1 MQRQVVTR
9 FAPSPTGHL
18 HIGGAR
24 TAIFNWLFSRHN
36 GGKFILRIED
46 TDIQRSTQEYTE
58 SILESLRWLG
68 IDWDEGPYFQTR
80 RLELYRYYAEKLYQ
94 SGWAY
99 YCECSP
105 EEVERRR
112 QEAFSKGLKPKYD
125 GTCRN
130 KGLTPAPGR
139 VLRFRCPETG
149 TTVVKDIIKGA
160 LVFDNSELDDLVL
173 IRSDGMPTYNFSV
186 IVDDITM
193 GITHVIRGDDH
204 VNNTPKQVLLYQA
217 LGESVPAF
225 AHVPLILGPD
235 RKRLSKRHGA
245 TSVIAYRDMGFL
257 PEALFN
263 YLVRLGWSYGDQEI
277 FTREELIEKFTLE
290 NVGSSA
296 SIFDMEK
303 LRWLNGYYIRQKS
316 PYDLV
321 DQLTPFLIKKGY
333 PDRDRDYI
341 RRAIQTLQPR
351 CSTLVE
357 MADAIDFYMVDDVTY
372 EPQAAEKFLTPQNG
386 ALIKEVI
393 GALSSI
399 EGPIEE
405 RALEELFRR
414 LAEEHGVK
422 LKIIAQTVRVALT
435 GRTAS
440 PGLFEIM
447 DILGKEVVLRRLK
460 RALDYA
466 MAPRESTPSYSTSG

>member
-1 MQRQVVTR
+1 VQKSVVTR

-24 TAIFNWLFSRHN
+24 TAIFNWLFSRHH

-46 TDIQRSTQEYTE
+46 TDTQRSTEEYTK

-68 IDWDEGPYFQTR
+68 IDWDEGPYFQTQ
-80 RLELYRYYAEKLYQ
+80 RLDLYRAYAERLYQ

-112 QEAFSKGLKPKYD
+112 QEAFAKGLKPKYD
-125 GTCRN
+125 GACRD

-139 VLRFRCPETG
+139 ALRFRCPQTG
-149 TTVVKDIIKGA
+149 TTVVKDIIKGV
-160 LVFDNSELDDLVL
+160 LSFDNSELDDLVL

-217 LGESVPAF
+217 LGERIPEF

-245 TSVIAYRDMGFL
+245 TSVIAYREMGFL

-277 FTREELIEKFTLE
+277 FTKDELIEKFSLE

-303 LRWLNGYYIRQKS
+303 LRWLNGHYIRQKS
-316 PYDLV
+316 PEELV
-321 DQLTPFLIKKGY
+321 EPLLPFLKAKGY
-333 PDRDRDYI
+333 PEKPVDYLA
-341 RRAIQTLQPR
+341 RAIQTLQPR
-351 CSTLVE
+351 CATLAE
-357 MADAIDFYMVDDVTY
+357 MADAMDFYMLDEVAYD
-372 EPQAAEKFLTPQNG
+372 PKAAENFLTSETSVF
-386 ALIKEVI
+386 LEEII
-393 GALSSI
+393 GAISKN
-399 EGPIEE
+399 EGRFEE
-405 RALEELFRR
+405 KALEELFRR
-414 LAEEHGVK
+414 MAEERGVK
-422 LKIIAQTVRVALT
+422 LKVIAQAVRVALT

-447 DILGKEVVLRRLK
+447 DILGKEVVINRLRK
-460 RALDYA
+460 AVEYA
-466 MAPRESTPSYSTSG
+466 RKLHA

>member
-1 MQRQVVTR
+1 MQKSVVTR

-46 TDIQRSTQEYTE
+46 TDTQRSTEEYTK

-68 IDWDEGPYFQTR
+68 IDWDEGPYFQTQ
-80 RLELYRYYAEKLYQ
+80 RLDLYRAYAERLYQ

-105 EEVERRR
+105 EEVEQRR
-112 QEAFSKGLKPKYD
+112 QEAFAKGLKPKYD
-125 GTCRN
+125 GACRG

-139 VLRFRCPETG
+139 VLRFRCPQTG
-149 TTVVKDIIKGA
+149 TTVVKDIIKGV
-160 LVFDNSELDDLVL
+160 LSFDNSELDDLVL
-173 IRSDGMPTYNFSV
+173 IRNDGMPTYNFSV

-217 LGESVPAF
+217 LGERIPEF

-245 TSVIAYRDMGFL
+245 TSVIAYREMGFL

-277 FTREELIEKFTLE
+277 FTKDELIEKFSLE

-303 LRWLNGYYIRQKS
+303 LRWLNGHYIRQKS
-316 PYDLV
+316 PEELV
-321 DQLTPFLIKKGY
+321 EPLLPFLKAKGY
-333 PDRDRDYI
+333 PEKPVDYLA
-341 RRAIQTLQPR
+341 RAIQTLQPR
-351 CSTLVE
+351 CATLAE
-357 MADAIDFYMVDDVTY
+357 MADAMDFYMLDEVAYD
-372 EPQAAEKFLTPQNG
+372 PKAAENFLTSETSVF
-386 ALIKEVI
+386 LEEII
-393 GALSSI
+393 GAISKN
-399 EGPIEE
+399 EGRFEE
-405 RALEELFRR
+405 KALEELFRR
-414 LAEEHGVK
+414 MAEERGVK
-422 LKIIAQTVRVALT
+422 LKVIAQAVRVALT

-447 DILGKEVVLRRLK
+447 DILGKEVVINRLRK
-460 RALDYA
+460 AVEYA
-466 MAPRESTPSYSTSG
+466 RKLHA

>member
-1 MQRQVVTR
+1 VQKSVVTR

-24 TAIFNWLFSRHN
+24 TAIFNWLFSRHH

-46 TDIQRSTQEYTE
+46 TDTQRSTEEYTK

-68 IDWDEGPYFQTR
+68 IDWDEGPYFQTQ
-80 RLELYRYYAEKLYQ
+80 RLDLYRAYAERLYQ

-112 QEAFSKGLKPKYD
+112 QEAFAKGLKPKYD
-125 GTCRN
+125 GACRD
-130 KGLTPAPGR
+130 KGLSPAPGR
-139 VLRFRCPETG
+139 ALRFRCPQTG
-149 TTVVKDIIKGA
+149 TTVVKDIIKGV
-160 LVFDNSELDDLVL
+160 LSFDNSELDDLVL

-217 LGESVPAF
+217 LGERIPEF

-245 TSVIAYRDMGFL
+245 TSVIAYREMGFL

-277 FTREELIEKFTLE
+277 FTKDELIEKFSLE

-303 LRWLNGYYIRQKS
+303 LRWLNGHYIRQKS
-316 PYDLV
+316 PEELV
-321 DQLTPFLIKKGY
+321 EPLLPFLKAKGY
-333 PDRDRDYI
+333 PEKPVDYLA
-341 RRAIQTLQPR
+341 RAIQTLQPR
-351 CSTLVE
+351 CATLAE
-357 MADAIDFYMVDDVTY
+357 MADAMDFYMLDEVAYD
-372 EPQAAEKFLTPQNG
+372 PKAAENFLTSETSVF
-386 ALIKEVI
+386 LEEII
-393 GALSSI
+393 GAISKN
-399 EGPIEE
+399 EGRFEE
-405 RALEELFRR
+405 KALEELFRR
-414 LAEEHGVK
+414 MAEERGVK
-422 LKIIAQTVRVALT
+422 LKVIAQAVRVALT

-447 DILGKEVVLRRLK
+447 DILGKEVVINRLRR
-460 RALDYA
+460 AVEYA
-466 MAPRESTPSYSTSG
+466 RKLHA

>member
-1 MQRQVVTR
+1 VQKSVVTR

-24 TAIFNWLFSRHN
+24 TAIFNWLFSRHH

-46 TDIQRSTQEYTE
+46 TDTQRSTEEYTK

-68 IDWDEGPYFQTR
+68 IDWDEGPYFQTQ
-80 RLELYRYYAEKLYQ
+80 RLDLYRAYAERLYQ

-112 QEAFSKGLKPKYD
+112 QEAFAKGLKPKYD
-125 GTCRN
+125 GACRD

-139 VLRFRCPETG
+139 VLRFRCPQTG
-149 TTVVKDIIKGA
+149 TTVVKDIIKGV
-160 LVFDNSELDDLVL
+160 LSFDNSELDDLVL

-217 LGESVPAF
+217 LGERIPEF

-245 TSVIAYRDMGFL
+245 TSVIAYREMGFL

-277 FTREELIEKFTLE
+277 FTKDELIEKFSLE

-303 LRWLNGYYIRQKS
+303 LRWLNGHYIRQKS
-316 PYDLV
+316 PEELV
-321 DQLTPFLIKKGY
+321 EPLLPFLKAKGY
-333 PDRDRDYI
+333 PEKPVDYLA
-341 RRAIQTLQPR
+341 RAIQTLQPR
-351 CSTLVE
+351 CATLAE
-357 MADAIDFYMVDDVTY
+357 MADAMDFYMLDEVAYD
-372 EPQAAEKFLTPQNG
+372 PKAAENFLTSETSVF
-386 ALIKEVI
+386 LEEII
-393 GALSSI
+393 GAISKN
-399 EGPIEE
+399 EGRFEE
-405 RALEELFRR
+405 KALEELFRR
-414 LAEEHGVK
+414 MAEERGVK
-422 LKIIAQTVRVALT
+422 LKVIAQAVRVALT

-447 DILGKEVVLRRLK
+447 DILGKEVVINRLRK
-460 RALDYA
+460 AVEYA
-466 MAPRESTPSYSTSG
+466 RKLHA

>member
-1 MQRQVVTR
+1 VQKSVVTR

-24 TAIFNWLFSRHN
+24 TAIFNWLFSRHH

-46 TDIQRSTQEYTE
+46 TDTQRSTEEYTK

-68 IDWDEGPYFQTR
+68 IDWDEGPYFQTQ
-80 RLELYRYYAEKLYQ
+80 RLDLYRAYAERLYQ

-112 QEAFSKGLKPKYD
+112 QEAFAKGLKPKYD
-125 GTCRN
+125 GACRD
-130 KGLTPAPGR
+130 KGLSPAPGR
-139 VLRFRCPETG
+139 VLRFRCPQTG
-149 TTVVKDIIKGA
+149 TTVVKDIIKGV
-160 LVFDNSELDDLVL
+160 LSFDNSELDDLVL

-217 LGESVPAF
+217 LGERIPEF

-245 TSVIAYRDMGFL
+245 TSVIAYREMGFL

-277 FTREELIEKFTLE
+277 FTKDELIEKFSLE

-303 LRWLNGYYIRQKS
+303 LRWLNGHYIRQKS
-316 PYDLV
+316 PEELV
-321 DQLTPFLIKKGY
+321 GPLLPFLKAKGY
-333 PDRDRDYI
+333 PEKPVDYLA
-341 RRAIQTLQPR
+341 RAIQTLQPR
-351 CSTLVE
+351 CATLAE
-357 MADAIDFYMVDDVTY
+357 MADAMDFYMLDEVAYD
-372 EPQAAEKFLTPQNG
+372 PKAAENFLTSETSVF
-386 ALIKEVI
+386 LEEII
-393 GALSSI
+393 GAISKN
-399 EGPIEE
+399 EGRFEE
-405 RALEELFRR
+405 KALEELFRR
-414 LAEEHGVK
+414 MAEEHGVK
-422 LKIIAQTVRVALT
+422 LKVIAQAVRVALT

-447 DILGKEVVLRRLK
+447 DILGKEVVINRLRK
-460 RALDYA
+460 AVEYA
-466 MAPRESTPSYSTSG
+466 RKLHA

>member
-1 MQRQVVTR
+1 VQKSVVTR

-46 TDIQRSTQEYTE
+46 TDTQRSTEEYTK

-68 IDWDEGPYFQTR
+68 IDWDEGPYFQTQ
-80 RLELYRYYAEKLYQ
+80 RLDLYRAYAERLYQ

-112 QEAFSKGLKPKYD
+112 QEAFAKGLKPKYD
-125 GTCRN
+125 GACRD
-130 KGLTPAPGR
+130 KGLSPAPGR
-139 VLRFRCPETG
+139 VLRFRCPQTG
-149 TTVVKDIIKGA
+149 TTVVKDIIKGV
-160 LVFDNSELDDLVL
+160 LSFDNSELDDLVL

-217 LGESVPAF
+217 LGERIPEF

-245 TSVIAYRDMGFL
+245 TSVIAYREMGFL

-277 FTREELIEKFTLE
+277 FTKDELIEKFSLE

-303 LRWLNGYYIRQKS
+303 LRWLNGHYIRKKS
-316 PYDLV
+316 PEELV
-321 DQLTPFLIKKGY
+321 EPLLPFLKAKGY
-333 PDRDRDYI
+333 PEKPRDYLG
-341 RRAIQTLQPR
+341 RAIQTLQPR
-351 CSTLVE
+351 CATLAE
-357 MADAIDFYMVDDVTY
+357 MADAMDFYMLDEVAYD
-372 EPQAAEKFLTPQNG
+372 PKAAENFLTSETSVF
-386 ALIKEVI
+386 LEEII
-393 GALSSI
+393 GAISKN
-399 EGPIEE
+399 EGRFEE
-405 RALEELFRR
+405 KALEELFRR
-414 LAEEHGVK
+414 MAEEHGVK
-422 LKIIAQTVRVALT
+422 LKVIAQAVRVALT

-447 DILGKEVVLRRLK
+447 DILGKEVVINRLRK
-460 RALDYA
+460 AVEYA
-466 MAPRESTPSYSTSG
+466 RKLHA

>member
-1 MQRQVVTR
+1 MHKQVVTR

-36 GGKFILRIED
+36 EGKFILRIED
-46 TDIQRSTQEYTE
+46 TDTQRSTTEYTE

-68 IDWDEGPYFQTR
+68 IDWDEGPYFQTK
-80 RLELYRYYAEKLYQ
+80 RLDLYRAYAEKLYH

-112 QEAFSKGLKPKYD
+112 QEAFARGLKPKYD
-125 GTCRN
+125 GTCRD

-139 VLRFRCPETG
+139 VLRFRCPQG
-149 TTVVKDIIKGA
+149 GITVIRDIIKGS

-217 LGESVPAF
+217 LGESVPEF

-277 FTREELIEKFTLE
+277 FTREELVEKFTLE
-290 NVGSSA
+290 HVGSSA

-303 LRWLNGYYIRQKS
+303 LRWINGYYIRKKS
-316 PYDLV
+316 PQDLV
-321 DQLTPFLIKKGY
+321 DQLIPFLKERGY
-333 PDRDRDYI
+333 PERERSYLI
-341 RRAIQTLQPR
+341 RAIQTLQAR
-351 CSTLVE
+351 CVTLSE
-357 MADAIDFYMVDDVTY
+357 MADAMDFYMVDEVKY
-372 EPQAAEKFLTPQNG
+372 EPQAAEKFLTPDTAG
-386 ALIKEVI
+386 FLKDI
-393 GALSSI
+393 I
-399 EGPIEE
+399 EAISLRDGQFDE
-405 RALEELFRR
+405 RALEEFFRR
-414 LAEEHGVK
+414 LADERGVK
-422 LKIIAQTVRVALT
+422 LKVIAQVVRVGLT

-447 DILGKEVVLRRLK
+447 DILGKETVIRRLE

-466 MAPRESTPSYSTSG
+466 TAFQKSATSS

>member
-1 MQRQVVTR
+1 VQKSVVTR

-46 TDIQRSTQEYTE
+46 TDTQRSTEEYTK

-68 IDWDEGPYFQTR
+68 IDWDEGPYFQTQ
-80 RLELYRYYAEKLYQ
+80 RLDLYRAYAERLYQ

-112 QEAFSKGLKPKYD
+112 QEAFAKGLKPKYD
-125 GTCRN
+125 GACRD
-130 KGLTPAPGR
+130 KGLSPAPGR
-139 VLRFRCPETG
+139 VLRFRCPQTG
-149 TTVVKDIIKGA
+149 TTVVKDIIKGV
-160 LVFDNSELDDLVL
+160 LSFDNSELDDLVL

-217 LGESVPAF
+217 LGERIPEF

-245 TSVIAYRDMGFL
+245 TSVIAYREMGFL

-277 FTREELIEKFTLE
+277 FTKDELIEKFSLE

-303 LRWLNGYYIRQKS
+303 LRWLNGHYIRQKS
-316 PYDLV
+316 PEELV
-321 DQLTPFLIKKGY
+321 EPLLPFLKAKGY
-333 PDRDRDYI
+333 PEKPRDYLG
-341 RRAIQTLQPR
+341 RAIQTLQPR
-351 CSTLVE
+351 CATLAE
-357 MADAIDFYMVDDVTY
+357 MADAMDFYMLDEVAYD
-372 EPQAAEKFLTPQNG
+372 PKAAENFLTSETSVF
-386 ALIKEVI
+386 LEEII
-393 GALSSI
+393 GAISKN
-399 EGPIEE
+399 EGRFEE
-405 RALEELFRR
+405 KALEELFRR
-414 LAEEHGVK
+414 MAEEHGVK
-422 LKIIAQTVRVALT
+422 LKVIAQAVRVALT

-447 DILGKEVVLRRLK
+447 DILGKEVVINRLRK
-460 RALDYA
+460 AVEYA
-466 MAPRESTPSYSTSG
+466 RKLHA

>member
-1 MQRQVVTR
+1 MQKSVVTR

-24 TAIFNWLFSRHN
+24 TAIFNWLFSRHH

-46 TDIQRSTQEYTE
+46 TDTQRSTEEYTK

-68 IDWDEGPYFQTR
+68 IDWDEGPYFQTQ
-80 RLELYRYYAEKLYQ
+80 RLDLYRAYAERLYQ

-112 QEAFSKGLKPKYD
+112 QEAFAKGLKPKYD
-125 GTCRN
+125 GACRD

-139 VLRFRCPETG
+139 ALRFRCPQTG
-149 TTVVKDIIKGA
+149 TTVVKDIIKGV
-160 LVFDNSELDDLVL
+160 LSFDNSELDDLVL

-217 LGESVPAF
+217 LGERIPEF

-245 TSVIAYRDMGFL
+245 TSVIAYREMGFL

-277 FTREELIEKFTLE
+277 FTKDELIEKFSLE

-303 LRWLNGYYIRQKS
+303 LRWLNGHYIRQKS
-316 PYDLV
+316 PEELV
-321 DQLTPFLIKKGY
+321 EPLLPFLKAKGY
-333 PDRDRDYI
+333 PEKPVDYLA
-341 RRAIQTLQPR
+341 RAIQTLQPR
-351 CSTLVE
+351 CATLAE
-357 MADAIDFYMVDDVTY
+357 MADAMDFYMLDEVAYD
-372 EPQAAEKFLTPQNG
+372 PKAAENFLTSETSVF
-386 ALIKEVI
+386 LEEII
-393 GALSSI
+393 GAISKN
-399 EGPIEE
+399 EGRFEE
-405 RALEELFRR
+405 KALEELFRR
-414 LAEEHGVK
+414 MAEERGVK
-422 LKIIAQTVRVALT
+422 LKVIAQAVRVALT

-447 DILGKEVVLRRLK
+447 DILGKEVVINRLRK
-460 RALDYA
+460 AVEYA
-466 MAPRESTPSYSTSG
+466 RKLHA

>member
-1 MQRQVVTR
+1 VVTR

-46 TDIQRSTQEYTE
+46 TDTQRSTEEYTK

-68 IDWDEGPYFQTR
+68 IDWDEGPYFQTQ
-80 RLELYRYYAEKLYQ
+80 RLDLYRAYAERLYQ

-112 QEAFSKGLKPKYD
+112 QEAFAKGLKPKYD
-125 GTCRN
+125 GACRD
-130 KGLTPAPGR
+130 KGLSPAPGR
-139 VLRFRCPETG
+139 VLRFRCPQTG
-149 TTVVKDIIKGA
+149 TTVVKDIIKGV
-160 LVFDNSELDDLVL
+160 LSFDNSELDDLVL

-217 LGESVPAF
+217 LGERIPEF

-245 TSVIAYRDMGFL
+245 TSVIAYREMGFL

-277 FTREELIEKFTLE
+277 FTKDELIEKFSLE

-303 LRWLNGYYIRQKS
+303 LRWLNGHYIRQKS
-316 PYDLV
+316 PEELV
-321 DQLTPFLIKKGY
+321 EPLLPFLKAKGY
-333 PDRDRDYI
+333 PEKPRDYLG
-341 RRAIQTLQPR
+341 RAIQTLQPR
-351 CSTLVE
+351 CATLAE
-357 MADAIDFYMVDDVTY
+357 MADAMDFYMLDEVAYD
-372 EPQAAEKFLTPQNG
+372 PKAAENFLTSETSVF
-386 ALIKEVI
+386 LEEII
-393 GALSSI
+393 GAISKN
-399 EGPIEE
+399 EGRFEE
-405 RALEELFRR
+405 KALEELFRR
-414 LAEEHGVK
+414 MAEEHGVK
-422 LKIIAQTVRVALT
+422 LKVIAQAVRVALT

-447 DILGKEVVLRRLK
+447 DILGKEVVINRLRK
-460 RALDYA
+460 AVEYA
-466 MAPRESTPSYSTSG
+466 RKLHA

>member
-1 MQRQVVTR
+1 MHRQVVTR

-24 TAIFNWLFSRHN
+24 TAIFNWLFARHN

-46 TDIQRSTQEYTE
+46 TDTQRSTVEYTE
-58 SILESLRWLG
+58 SILESLQWLG
-68 IDWDEGPYFQTR
+68 IDWDEGPYFQTE
-80 RLELYRYYAEKLYQ
+80 RLELYQAYAEKLYQ

-112 QEAFSKGLKPKYD
+112 QEAFSQGLKPKYD
-125 GTCRN
+125 GACRD
-130 KGLTPAPGR
+130 KGLAPAPGR
-139 VLRFRCPETG
+139 ALRFRCPQTG
-149 TTVVKDIIKGA
+149 TTIVKDIIKG
-160 LVFDNSELDDLVL
+160 LLEFDNSELDDLVL

-217 LGESVPAF
+217 LGETVPAF

-277 FTREELIEKFTLE
+277 FTKEELIEKFSLE
-290 NVGSSA
+290 HVGSSA
-296 SIFDMEK
+296 SVFDMEK

-316 PYDLV
+316 PKDLV
-321 DQLTPFLIKKGY
+321 TPLTPFLINKGY
-333 PDRDRDYI
+333 PEKDKNYI
-341 RRAIQTLQPR
+341 ERAIQTLQPR
-351 CSTLVE
+351 CNTLAE
-357 MADAIDFYMVDDVTY
+357 MADSIDFYMVDEVTY
-372 EPQAAEKFLTPQNG
+372 DPQAAEKFLTPDT
-386 ALIKEVI
+386 AVFIREIIETV
-393 GALSSI
+393 SSVD
-399 EGPIEE
+399 GRIEE
-405 RALEELFRR
+405 TFLEESFRR
-414 LAEEHGVK
+414 LAEERGVK
-422 LKIIAQTVRVALT
+422 LKIIAQAVRVALT

-447 DILGKEVVLRRLK
+447 DILGKEVVIKRLEK
-460 RALDYA
+460 ALNYA
-466 MAPRESTPSYSTSG
+466 RHSGSA

>member
-1 MQRQVVTR
+1 VQKSVVTR

-24 TAIFNWLFSRHN
+24 TAIFNWLFSRHH

-46 TDIQRSTQEYTE
+46 TDTQRSTEEYTK

-68 IDWDEGPYFQTR
+68 IDWDEGPYFQTQ
-80 RLELYRYYAEKLYQ
+80 RLDLYRAYAEKLYQ

-112 QEAFSKGLKPKYD
+112 QEAFAKGLKPKYD
-125 GTCRN
+125 GACRD

-139 VLRFRCPETG
+139 VLRFRCPQTG
-149 TTVVKDIIKGA
+149 TTVVKDIVKGV
-160 LVFDNSELDDLVL
+160 LSFDNSELDDLVL

-217 LGESVPAF
+217 LGERVPEF

-245 TSVIAYRDMGFL
+245 TSVIAYREMGFL

-277 FTREELIEKFTLE
+277 FTRDELIEKFSLE

-296 SIFDMEK
+296 SVFDMEK
-303 LRWLNGYYIRQKS
+303 LRWINGHYIRHKG
-316 PYDLV
+316 PEELV
-321 DQLTPFLIKKGY
+321 EPLLPFLKAKGY
-333 PDRDRDYI
+333 PEKPRDYLI
-341 RRAIQTLQPR
+341 RAIQTLQPR
-351 CSTLVE
+351 CATLAE
-357 MADAIDFYMVDDVTY
+357 MADAMNFYMLDEVTY
-372 EPQAAEKFLTPQNG
+372 DPKAAEGFLTPETSVF
-386 ALIKEVI
+386 IEEVI
-393 GALSSI
+393 RAISTNAGRF
-399 EGPIEE
+399 EE
-405 RALEELFRR
+405 KALEELFRR
-414 LAEEHGVK
+414 MAEEHGVK
-422 LKIIAQTVRVALT
+422 LKVIAQAVRVALT

-447 DILGKEVVLRRLK
+447 DILGKEIVINRLK
-460 RALDYA
+460 KAVEHARKLHA
-466 MAPRESTPSYSTSG
+466 

>member
-1 MQRQVVTR
+1 MQKSVVTR

-46 TDIQRSTQEYTE
+46 TDTQRSTEEYTK

-68 IDWDEGPYFQTR
+68 IDWDEGPYFQTQ
-80 RLELYRYYAEKLYQ
+80 RLDLYRAYAERLYQ

-105 EEVERRR
+105 EEVEQRR
-112 QEAFSKGLKPKYD
+112 QEAFAKGLKPKYD
-125 GTCRN
+125 GACRD
-130 KGLTPAPGR
+130 KGLSPAPGR
-139 VLRFRCPETG
+139 VLRFRCPQTG
-149 TTVVKDIIKGA
+149 TTVVKDIIKGV
-160 LVFDNSELDDLVL
+160 LSFDNSELDDLVL

-217 LGESVPAF
+217 LGERIPEF

-245 TSVIAYRDMGFL
+245 TSVIAYREMGFL

-277 FTREELIEKFTLE
+277 FTKDELIEKFSLE

-303 LRWLNGYYIRQKS
+303 LRWLNGHYIRQKS
-316 PYDLV
+316 PEELV
-321 DQLTPFLIKKGY
+321 EPLLPFLKAKGY
-333 PDRDRDYI
+333 PEKPVDYLA
-341 RRAIQTLQPR
+341 RAIQTLQPR
-351 CSTLVE
+351 CATLAE
-357 MADAIDFYMVDDVTY
+357 MADAMDFYMLDEVAYD
-372 EPQAAEKFLTPQNG
+372 PKAAENFLTSETSVF
-386 ALIKEVI
+386 LEEII
-393 GALSSI
+393 GAISKN
-399 EGPIEE
+399 EGRFEE
-405 RALEELFRR
+405 KALEELFRR
-414 LAEEHGVK
+414 MAEEHGVK
-422 LKIIAQTVRVALT
+422 LKVIAQAVRVALT

-447 DILGKEVVLRRLK
+447 DILGKEVVINRLRK
-460 RALDYA
+460 AVEYA
-466 MAPRESTPSYSTSG
+466 RKLHA

>member
-1 MQRQVVTR
+1 MQKSVVTR

-24 TAIFNWLFSRHN
+24 TAIFNWLFSRHH

-46 TDIQRSTQEYTE
+46 TDTQRSTEEYTK

-68 IDWDEGPYFQTR
+68 IDWDEGPYFQTQ
-80 RLELYRYYAEKLYQ
+80 RLDLYRAYAERLYQ

-105 EEVERRR
+105 EEVEQRR
-112 QEAFSKGLKPKYD
+112 QEAFAKGLKPKYD
-125 GTCRN
+125 GACRG

-139 VLRFRCPETG
+139 VLRFRCPQTG
-149 TTVVKDIIKGA
+149 TTVVKDIIKGV
-160 LVFDNSELDDLVL
+160 LSFDNSELDDLVL

-217 LGESVPAF
+217 LGERIPEF

-245 TSVIAYRDMGFL
+245 TSVIAYREMGFL

-277 FTREELIEKFTLE
+277 FTKDELIEKFSLE

-303 LRWLNGYYIRQKS
+303 LRWLNGHYIRQKS
-316 PYDLV
+316 PEELV
-321 DQLTPFLIKKGY
+321 EPLLPFLKVKGY
-333 PDRDRDYI
+333 PEKPRDYLG
-341 RRAIQTLQPR
+341 RAIQTLQPR
-351 CSTLVE
+351 CATLAE
-357 MADAIDFYMVDDVTY
+357 MADAIDFYMLDEVTY
-372 EPQAAEKFLTPQNG
+372 DPKAAEKIFTSEASVFLEEITG
-386 ALIKEVI
+386 AISKN
-393 GALSSI
+393 
-399 EGPIEE
+399 EGCFEE
-405 RALEELFRR
+405 KALEELFRR
-414 LAEEHGVK
+414 MAEEHGVK
-422 LKIIAQTVRVALT
+422 LKVIAQAVRVALT

-447 DILGKEVVLRRLK
+447 DILGKEVVINRLRK
-460 RALDYA
+460 AVEYA
-466 MAPRESTPSYSTSG
+466 RKLHA

>member
-1 MQRQVVTR
+1 MENQVVTR

-24 TAIFNWLFSRHN
+24 TAIFNWLFARHN

-46 TDIQRSTQEYTE
+46 TDTQRSTLEYTE

-68 IDWDEGPYFQTR
+68 IDWDEGPYFQTQ
-80 RLELYRYYAEKLYQ
+80 RLDLYHSYAEKLYR

-112 QEAFSKGLKPKYD
+112 QEAFQKGLKPKYD
-125 GTCRN
+125 GACRE
-130 KGLTPAPGR
+130 KGLTPGPGR
-139 VLRFRCPETG
+139 VLRFRCPQTG
-149 TTVVKDIIKGA
+149 STVVNDIIKGS
-160 LVFDNSELDDLVL
+160 LIFDNSELDDLVL
-173 IRSDGMPTYNFSV
+173 IRSDGVPTYNFCV
-186 IVDDITM
+186 VVDDITM

-204 VNNTPKQVLLYQA
+204 VNNTPKQILLYQA
-217 LGESVPAF
+217 LGEPVPKF

-277 FTREELIEKFTLE
+277 FTKEELIEKFSLE
-290 NVGSSA
+290 HVGSSA
-296 SIFDMEK
+296 SVFDMEK
-303 LRWLNGYYIRQKS
+303 LRWLNSHYIKEKS
-316 PYDLV
+316 PSDLV
-321 DQLTPFLIKKGY
+321 DSLLPFLKSKNY
-333 PDRDRDYI
+333 PEKDRIYLEKAI
-341 RRAIQTLQPR
+341 RTLQPR
-351 CSTLVE
+351 CATLAE
-357 MADAIDFYMVDDVTY
+357 MADAMDFYMVEEVSYD
-372 EPQAAEKFLTPQNG
+372 PQAAEKFLTHDTAG
-386 ALIKEVI
+386 LLKDIFD
-393 GALSSI
+393 ALSSD
-399 EGPIEE
+399 EGRFEE
-405 RALEELFRR
+405 KALEELFRR
-414 LAEEHGVK
+414 LADERKVK
-422 LKIIAQTVRVALT
+422 LKVLAQAVRVALT

-447 DILGKEVVLRRLK
+447 DILGKDIVLRRLQK
-460 RALDYA
+460 AIEWANNR
-466 MAPRESTPSYSTSG
+466 S

>member
-1 MQRQVVTR
+1 VQKSVVTR

-46 TDIQRSTQEYTE
+46 TDTQRSTEEYTK

-68 IDWDEGPYFQTR
+68 IDWDEGPYFQTQ
-80 RLELYRYYAEKLYQ
+80 RLDLYRAYAERLYQ

-105 EEVERRR
+105 EEVEQRR
-112 QEAFSKGLKPKYD
+112 QEAFAKGLKPKYD
-125 GTCRN
+125 GACRD

-139 VLRFRCPETG
+139 VLRFRCPQTG
-149 TTVVKDIIKGA
+149 TTVVKDIIKGV
-160 LVFDNSELDDLVL
+160 LSFDNSELDDLVL

-217 LGESVPAF
+217 LGERIPEF

-245 TSVIAYRDMGFL
+245 TSVIAYREMGFL

-277 FTREELIEKFTLE
+277 FTKDELIEKFSLE

-303 LRWLNGYYIRQKS
+303 LRWLNGHYIRQKS
-316 PYDLV
+316 PEELV
-321 DQLTPFLIKKGY
+321 EPLLPFLKAKGY
-333 PDRDRDYI
+333 PEKPRDYLG
-341 RRAIQTLQPR
+341 RAIQTLQPR
-351 CSTLVE
+351 CATLAE
-357 MADAIDFYMVDDVTY
+357 MADAIDFYMLDEVTY
-372 EPQAAEKFLTPQNG
+372 DPKAAEKIFTSEASVFLEE
-386 ALIKEVI
+386 II
-393 GALSSI
+393 GAISKN
-399 EGPIEE
+399 EGRFEE
-405 RALEELFRR
+405 KALEELFRR
-414 LAEEHGVK
+414 MAEEHGVK
-422 LKIIAQTVRVALT
+422 LKVIAQAVRVALT

-447 DILGKEVVLRRLK
+447 DILGKEVVINRLRK
-460 RALDYA
+460 AVEYA
-466 MAPRESTPSYSTSG
+466 RKLHA

>member
-1 MQRQVVTR
+1 MGVVTR

-24 TAIFNWLFSRHN
+24 TAIFNWLFSRHH

-46 TDIQRSTQEYTE
+46 TDTQRSTAEYTE

-68 IDWDEGPYFQTR
+68 IDWNEGPYFQTH
-80 RLELYRYYAEKLYQ
+80 RLELYQAYADKLYS

-105 EEVERRR
+105 EEVEQRR
-112 QEAFSKGLKPKYD
+112 QEALAKGLKPKYD
-125 GTCRN
+125 GTCRD
-130 KGLTPAPGR
+130 KGLTPGPGR
-139 VLRFRCPETG
+139 VLRFRCPQTG
-149 TTVVKDIIKGA
+149 TTVVRDIIKGV
-160 LVFDNSELDDLVL
+160 LSFDNSELDDLVL
-173 IRSDGMPTYNFSV
+173 IRSDGIPTYNFSV

-217 LGESVPAF
+217 LGEKIPEF

-245 TSVIAYRDMGFL
+245 TSVIAYREMGFL

-277 FTREELIEKFTLE
+277 FTREELIEKFSLE

-303 LRWLNGYYIRQKS
+303 LRWLNGHYIRQKS
-316 PYDLV
+316 PEELV
-321 DQLTPFLIKKGY
+321 DPLLPFLKAKGY
-333 PDRDRDYI
+333 PEKPKDYLT
-341 RRAIQTLQPR
+341 RAIQTLQPR
-351 CSTLVE
+351 CATLAE
-357 MADAIDFYMVDDVTY
+357 MADAMDFYMLDEISYD
-372 EPQAAEKFLTPQNG
+372 PKAAGSFLTPETAG
-386 ALIKEVI
+386 FLEEI
-393 GALSSI
+393 I
-399 EGPIEE
+399 ETFSLNKGNFEE
-405 RALEELFRR
+405 KALEELFRR
-414 LAEEHGVK
+414 LAEERGVK
-422 LKIIAQTVRVALT
+422 LKVIAQAVRVALT

-447 DILGKEVVLRRLK
+447 DILGKDIVIRRLK
-460 RALDYA
+460 KALDEA
-466 MAPRESTPSYSTSG
+466 RK

>member
-1 MQRQVVTR
+1 VQKSVVTR

-24 TAIFNWLFSRHN
+24 TAIFNWLFSRHH

-46 TDIQRSTQEYTE
+46 TDTQRSTEEYTK

-68 IDWDEGPYFQTR
+68 IDWDEGPYFQTQ
-80 RLELYRYYAEKLYQ
+80 RLDLYRAYAERLYQ

-105 EEVERRR
+105 EEVEQRR
-112 QEAFSKGLKPKYD
+112 QEAFAKGLKPKYD
-125 GTCRN
+125 GACRG

-139 VLRFRCPETG
+139 VLRFRCPQTG
-149 TTVVKDIIKGA
+149 TTVVKDIIKGV
-160 LVFDNSELDDLVL
+160 LSFDNSELDDLVL

-217 LGESVPAF
+217 LGERIPEF

-245 TSVIAYRDMGFL
+245 TSVIAYREMGFL

-277 FTREELIEKFTLE
+277 FTKDELIEKFSLE

-303 LRWLNGYYIRQKS
+303 LRWLNGHYIRQKS
-316 PYDLV
+316 PEELV
-321 DQLTPFLIKKGY
+321 EPLLPFLKVKGY
-333 PDRDRDYI
+333 PEKPRDYLG
-341 RRAIQTLQPR
+341 RAIQTLQPR
-351 CSTLVE
+351 CATLAE
-357 MADAIDFYMVDDVTY
+357 MADAIDFYMLDEVTY
-372 EPQAAEKFLTPQNG
+372 DPKAAEKIFTSEASVFLEEITG
-386 ALIKEVI
+386 AISKN
-393 GALSSI
+393 
-399 EGPIEE
+399 EGCFEE
-405 RALEELFRR
+405 KALEELFRR
-414 LAEEHGVK
+414 MAEEHGVK
-422 LKIIAQTVRVALT
+422 LKVIAQAVRVALT

-447 DILGKEVVLRRLK
+447 DILGKEVVINRLRK
-460 RALDYA
+460 AVEYA
-466 MAPRESTPSYSTSG
+466 RKLHA

>member
-1 MQRQVVTR
+1 MQKSVVTR

-24 TAIFNWLFSRHN
+24 TAIFNWLFSRHH

-46 TDIQRSTQEYTE
+46 TDTQRSTEEYTK

-68 IDWDEGPYFQTR
+68 IDWDEGPYFQTQ
-80 RLELYRYYAEKLYQ
+80 RLDLYRAYAERLYQ

-105 EEVERRR
+105 EEVEQRR
-112 QEAFSKGLKPKYD
+112 QEAFAKGLKPKYD
-125 GTCRN
+125 GACRG

-139 VLRFRCPETG
+139 VLRFRCPQTG
-149 TTVVKDIIKGA
+149 TTVVKDIIKGV
-160 LVFDNSELDDLVL
+160 LSFDNSELDDLVL

-217 LGESVPAF
+217 LGERIPEF

-245 TSVIAYRDMGFL
+245 TSVIAYREMGFL

-277 FTREELIEKFTLE
+277 FTKDELIEKFSLE

-303 LRWLNGYYIRQKS
+303 LRWLNGHYIRQKS
-316 PYDLV
+316 PEELV
-321 DQLTPFLIKKGY
+321 EPLLPFLKAKGY
-333 PDRDRDYI
+333 PEKPRDYLG
-341 RRAIQTLQPR
+341 RAIQTLQPR
-351 CSTLVE
+351 CATLAE
-357 MADAIDFYMVDDVTY
+357 MADAIDFYMLDEVTY
-372 EPQAAEKFLTPQNG
+372 DPKAAEKIFTSEASVFLEEITG
-386 ALIKEVI
+386 AISKN
-393 GALSSI
+393 
-399 EGPIEE
+399 EGCFEE
-405 RALEELFRR
+405 KALEELFRR
-414 LAEEHGVK
+414 MAEEHGVK
-422 LKIIAQTVRVALT
+422 LKVIAQAVRVALT

-447 DILGKEVVLRRLK
+447 DILGKEVVINRLRK
-460 RALDYA
+460 AVEYA
-466 MAPRESTPSYSTSG
+466 RKLHA

>member
-1 MQRQVVTR
+1 MQKSVVTR

-24 TAIFNWLFSRHN
+24 TAIFNWLFSRHH

-46 TDIQRSTQEYTE
+46 TDTQRSTEEYTK

-68 IDWDEGPYFQTR
+68 IDWDEGPYFQTQ
-80 RLELYRYYAEKLYQ
+80 RLDLYRAYAERLYQ

-112 QEAFSKGLKPKYD
+112 QEAFAKGLKPKYD
-125 GTCRN
+125 GACRD

-139 VLRFRCPETG
+139 ALRFRCPQTG
-149 TTVVKDIIKGA
+149 TTVVKDIIKGV
-160 LVFDNSELDDLVL
+160 LYFDNSELDDLVL

-217 LGESVPAF
+217 LGERIPEF

-245 TSVIAYRDMGFL
+245 TSVIAYREMGFL

-277 FTREELIEKFTLE
+277 FTKDELIEKFSLE

-303 LRWLNGYYIRQKS
+303 LRWLNGHYIRQKS
-316 PYDLV
+316 PEELV
-321 DQLTPFLIKKGY
+321 EPLLPFLKAKGY
-333 PDRDRDYI
+333 PEKPVDYLA
-341 RRAIQTLQPR
+341 RAIQTLQPR
-351 CSTLVE
+351 CATLAE
-357 MADAIDFYMVDDVTY
+357 MADAMDFYMLDEVAYD
-372 EPQAAEKFLTPQNG
+372 PKAAENFLTSETSVF
-386 ALIKEVI
+386 LEEII
-393 GALSSI
+393 GAISKN
-399 EGPIEE
+399 EGHFEE
-405 RALEELFRR
+405 KALEELFRR
-414 LAEEHGVK
+414 MAEERGVK
-422 LKIIAQTVRVALT
+422 LKVIAQAVRVALT

-447 DILGKEVVLRRLK
+447 DILGKEVVINRLRK
-460 RALDYA
+460 AVEYA
-466 MAPRESTPSYSTSG
+466 RKLHA

>member
-1 MQRQVVTR
+1 MQKSVVTR

-46 TDIQRSTQEYTE
+46 TDTQRSTEEYTK

-68 IDWDEGPYFQTR
+68 IDWDEGPYFQTQ
-80 RLELYRYYAEKLYQ
+80 RLDLYRAYAERLYQ

-112 QEAFSKGLKPKYD
+112 QEAFAKGLKPKYD
-125 GTCRN
+125 GACRD

-139 VLRFRCPETG
+139 VLRFRCPQTG
-149 TTVVKDIIKGA
+149 TTVVKDIIKGV
-160 LVFDNSELDDLVL
+160 LSFDNSELDDLVL

-217 LGESVPAF
+217 LGERIPEF

-245 TSVIAYRDMGFL
+245 TSVIAYREMGFL

-277 FTREELIEKFTLE
+277 FTKDELIEKFSLE

-303 LRWLNGYYIRQKS
+303 LRWLNGHYIRQKS
-316 PYDLV
+316 PEELV
-321 DQLTPFLIKKGY
+321 EPLLPFLKAKGY
-333 PDRDRDYI
+333 PEKPRDYLG
-341 RRAIQTLQPR
+341 RAIQTLQPR
-351 CSTLVE
+351 CATLAE
-357 MADAIDFYMVDDVTY
+357 MADAIDFYMLDEVTY
-372 EPQAAEKFLTPQNG
+372 DPKAAEKIFTSEASVFLEE
-386 ALIKEVI
+386 II
-393 GALSSI
+393 GAISKN
-399 EGPIEE
+399 EGRFEE
-405 RALEELFRR
+405 KALEELFRR
-414 LAEEHGVK
+414 MAEEHGVK
-422 LKIIAQTVRVALT
+422 LKVIAQAVRVALT

-447 DILGKEVVLRRLK
+447 DILGKEVVINRLRK
-460 RALDYA
+460 AVEYA
-466 MAPRESTPSYSTSG
+466 RKLHA